1 MSANGETD
9 VVMKGITHGACDYLL
24 KPVRIEELRN
34 IWQHVIRRKRSDLLP
49 KDQEHSGSVDNSKK
63 RDEEAD
69 ISSAP
74 ETAQNKKKR
83 KEVDSGGG
91 SDRQDDDVDMASLK
105 KQRVVWSVELHQKFV
120 HAVNQL
126 GVDSECP
133 TNPFS
138 NILRILAEGQAVRCL
153 ILAGCHSSATSRIV
167 CFQRQ
172 LEGTIYQNVVG
183 LILPENFAVS
193 QHGLFVVDCG
203 FLLAKALLFLKHL
216 WQGTSSVLQ
225 PSALD

>member
-1 MSANGETD
+1 MSANGETE

-63 RDEEAD
+63 REEEAD

-74 ETAQNKKKR
+74 EIALNRRKR
-83 KEVDSGGG
+83 KEADSGG

-133 TNPFS
+133 ET
-138 NILRILAEGQAVRCL
+138 A
-153 ILAGCHSSATSRIV
+153 
-167 CFQRQ
+167 
-172 LEGTIYQNVVG
+172 
-183 LILPENFAVS
+183 
-193 QHGLFVVDCG
+193 
-203 FLLAKALLFLKHL
+203 
-216 WQGTSSVLQ
+216 
-225 PSALD
+225 PSTL

>member
-1 MSANGETD
+1 MSANGETE

-63 RDEEAD
+63 REEEAD

-74 ETAQNKKKR
+74 ETVLNRRKR
-83 KEVDSGGG
+83 KEADSGG

-133 TNPFS
+133 E
-138 NILRILAEGQAVRCL
+138 I
-153 ILAGCHSSATSRIV
+153 
-167 CFQRQ
+167 
-172 LEGTIYQNVVG
+172 
-183 LILPENFAVS
+183 
-193 QHGLFVVDCG
+193 
-203 FLLAKALLFLKHL
+203 
-216 WQGTSSVLQ
+216 TSSTV
-225 PSALD
+225 